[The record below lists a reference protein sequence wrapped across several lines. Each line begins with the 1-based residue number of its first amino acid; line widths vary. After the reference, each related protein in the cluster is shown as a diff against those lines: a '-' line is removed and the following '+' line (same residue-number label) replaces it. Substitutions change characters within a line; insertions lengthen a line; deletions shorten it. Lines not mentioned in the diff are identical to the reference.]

1 MSFEEYIASI
11 QIKMYNKESI
21 RQTPISLTSF
31 PSHSYEDPENEPNVL
46 ETLEKRAMFS
56 V

>member
-1 MSFEEYIASI
+1 ITWI
-11 QIKMYNKESI
+11 QMKMYSKKSI

-31 PSHSYEDPENEPNVL
+31 LSHSCKDPENEPNVL